1 MLVWMAPERSLLR
14 RYFDSLERGVGRPL
28 ESGVET
34 DTFQDAMA
42 AVTRLQLAIQGRLE
56 RASGDLL
63 HMFNLPA
70 HSDLKRLSE
79 QVSRLDKQVRDL
91 SLELEKRSN
100 GARPPRRRR

>member
-1 MLVWMAPERSLLR
+1 MAPERSLLR
-14 RYFDSLERGVGRPL
+14 QYFDSVERSVGRPL

-34 DTFQDAMA
+34 DTFQDTLA
-42 AVTRLQLAIQGRLE
+42 AVTRLQAAIKGRLE

-70 HSDLKRLSE
+70 HSDMKRLSE

-91 SLELEKRSN
+91 SLELEKRSD
-100 GARPPRRRR
+100 GTQPRRRRR

>member
-1 MLVWMAPERSLLR
+1 MAPERSLFR
-14 RYFDSLERGVGRPL
+14 QYFDSLERSVGRPL

-34 DTFQDAMA
+34 DAFQDSLA
-42 AVTRLQLAIQGRLE
+42 AVTRLQAAIQARLE

-70 HSDLKRLSE
+70 HSDMKRLSE

-91 SLELEKRSN
+91 CLELEKRSD
-100 GARPPRRRR
+100 GTRTPRRRR

>member
-1 MLVWMAPERSLLR
+1 MAPERSLFR
-14 RYFDSLERGVGRPL
+14 QYFDSLERIVGRPL

-34 DTFQDAMA
+34 DTFQDSLA
-42 AVTRLQLAIQGRLE
+42 AVTRLQAAIQARLE

-70 HSDLKRLSE
+70 HSDMKRLSE

-91 SLELEKRSN
+91 SLELEKRSD
-100 GARPPRRRR
+100 GTRTPRRRR